1 MKYEVLISSIDHSGR
16 GISRID
22 NKIVFVPKTL
32 IGDRCIVKITKT
44 KKNYFEAE
52 LVELLEKGPKRI
64 KAVCPYFDICGG
76 CDLLHMSYKDQLR

>member
-44 KKNYFEAE
+44 KKN
-52 LVELLEKGPKRI
+52 
-64 KAVCPYFDICGG
+64 
-76 CDLLHMSYKDQLR
+76 

>member
-44 KKNYFEAE
+44 KKNYFWKPRSQSAISTI
-52 LVELLEKGPKRI
+52 RI
-64 KAVCPYFDICGG
+64 P
-76 CDLLHMSYKDQLR
+76 SY